1 MVDRRVD
8 GAYDKTIERLAPP
21 MGDFPLRM
29 LSPYRTISEAEFE
42 SARNTLRERF
52 PELAG
57 GPGSPGDGNAAAV
70 HR

>member
-1 MVDRRVD
+1 
-8 GAYDKTIERLAPP
+8 

-42 SARNTLRERF
+42 GALSTLRERF

-57 GPGSPGDGNAAAV
+57 GLGSPTAGNAAALD
-70 HR
+70 R